1 MNGLYAEHYVKRVPT
16 ILQRVGKIAMITV
29 SILVLLVGI
38 MSMSSLLSFL
48 GVAALIASYFLS
60 PMFNVDYE
68 YIFVD
73 GQIDFDRISG
83 GERRK
88 NMLRI
93 DLDNIEI
100 MAPENSHR
108 LDSYKNQQG
117 YETKDFTSNTPSEE
131 RYCICIAHNGNKLK
145 ILWEPS
151 EKMLDYSRQKSPR
164 KVFTD

>member
-16 ILQRVGKIAMITV
+16 VLQRIGKIAMIVV
-29 SILVLLVGI
+29 SVLLLLLGI
-38 MSMSSLLSFL
+38 MSAGPVLSFL

-73 GQIDFDRISG
+73 GQIDFDKISG
-83 GERRK
+83 GEKRK
-88 NMLRI
+88 NALRI

-100 MAPENSHR
+100 MAPENSYR
-108 LDSYKNQQG
+108 LDGYRSQQG
-117 YETKDFTSNTPSEE
+117 YETRDFTSNTSEPG
-131 RYCICIAHNGNKLK
+131 RYCIYMSHNGNKIR

-151 EKMLDYSRQKSPR
+151 EKMIEYSRQKAPR

>member
-1 MNGLYAEHYVKRVPT
+1 MNGLYTEHYVKRTPSP
-16 ILQRVGKIAMITV
+16 LQKIGKVAMIAV
-29 SILVLLVGI
+29 PVLLLLAGLMLASGI
-38 MSMSSLLSFL
+38 LAFL
-48 GVAALIASYFLS
+48 GIAALIAAYFLM

-83 GERRK
+83 GEKRK

-108 LDSYKNQQG
+108 LDGYRNQQG
-117 YETKDFTSNTPSEE
+117 LSIKDFTSNTEGPV
-131 RYCICIAHNGNKLK
+131 RHCIFIAQNGEKMFIKL
-145 ILWEPS
+145 EPS
-151 EKMLDYSRQKSPR
+151 EKIIEFSRQKAPR